1 MSETM
6 LEVSQS
12 FILWSTLHVEG
23 QSSRSSYFIG
33 VAPLL
38 CYSAPHVTT
47 ATAMQYI
54 TLHTCNKNCINLAKK
69 TILKELGC
77 SFKIAASN
85 NAQGSHIYARC
96 KHYIHGTRYINIYI
110 ARHGFGQPD
119 RQRNQPFIYI
129 DIYIYIYKRIKR
141 PVVRPK
147 P

>member
-38 CYSAPHVTT
+38 CYTAPHVTT

-110 ARHGFGQPD
+110 LYCSSWLRTTGQTT
-119 RQRNQPFIYI
+119 QLAFYIYI

-141 PVVRPK
+141 PVA
-147 P
+147 